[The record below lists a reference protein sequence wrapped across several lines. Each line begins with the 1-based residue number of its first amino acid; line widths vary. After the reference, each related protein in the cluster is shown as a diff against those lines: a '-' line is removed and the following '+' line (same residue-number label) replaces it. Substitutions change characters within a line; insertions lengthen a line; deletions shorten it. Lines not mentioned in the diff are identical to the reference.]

1 MLLMIRENIMKKY
14 ILALGIILTGCSD
27 EPEITLPD
35 VEQVGLDDDNAVIQ
49 SIGEQP
55 KKVVDSKD
63 DAKKIY
69 IFDGAY
75 SQLELSS
82 NYALIAW
89 QQNNDISLNRA
100 VKMGMALLGN
110 DAGYFIHRVNMN
122 GEHTDYSI
130 HGHRITNNTCISEL
144 CTIKIEK

>member
-1 MLLMIRENIMKKY
+1 MKKS
-14 ILALGIILTGCSD
+14 ILALAIILTGCSG
-27 EPEITLPD
+27 EPEIKLPD
-35 VEQVGLDDDNAVIQ
+35 VNQVGLNDDNAVIQ

-55 KKVVDSKD
+55 NKVVDSTDSTDSKGD
-63 DAKKIY
+63 VKKIY

-89 QQNNDISLNRA
+89 QQNNNESLDRA
-100 VKMGMALLGN
+100 VKMGMALLGSE
-110 DAGYFIHRVNMN
+110 AGYFIHRVNMN

-130 HGHRITNNTCISEL
+130 QGHKIINNTCASEL
-144 CTIKIEK
+144 CMIKIEK

>member
-1 MLLMIRENIMKKY
+1 MKKY

-82 NYALIAW
+82 NYALVAW
-89 QQNNDISLNRA
+89 QQNNDASLKRA

-122 GEHTDYSI
+122 GEHADYSI
-130 HGHRITNNTCISEL
+130 QGHKIVNNTCISEL
-144 CTIKIEK
+144 CMIKIEK

>member
-1 MLLMIRENIMKKY
+1 MKNY
-14 ILALGIILTGCSD
+14 ILALAIILTGCSG

-35 VEQVGLDDDNAVIQ
+35 VKQVGLNDDNTVIQ

-55 KKVVDSKD
+55 KKVIDSNA

-82 NYALIAW
+82 NYALVAW
-89 QQNNDISLNRA
+89 QQNNDASLKRA

-122 GEHTDYSI
+122 GEHADYSI
-130 HGHRITNNTCISEL
+130 QGHKIVNNTCISEL
-144 CTIKIEK
+144 CMIKIEK

>member
-1 MLLMIRENIMKKY
+1 MKNY
-14 ILALGIILTGCSD
+14 ILALAIILTGCSG

-35 VEQVGLDDDNAVIQ
+35 VKQVGLNDDNAVIQ

-55 KKVVDSKD
+55 KKVIDSND
-63 DAKKIY
+63 EAKKIY

-82 NYALIAW
+82 NYALVAW
-89 QQNNDISLNRA
+89 QQNNDASLKRA

-122 GEHTDYSI
+122 GEHADYSI
-130 HGHRITNNTCISEL
+130 QGHKIVNNTCISEL
-144 CTIKIEK
+144 CMIKIEK

>member
-1 MLLMIRENIMKKY
+1 MKNY
-14 ILALGIILTGCSD
+14 ILALAIILTGCSG

-35 VEQVGLDDDNAVIQ
+35 VKQVGLNDDNAVIQ

-55 KKVVDSKD
+55 KKVIDSND

-82 NYALIAW
+82 NYALVAW
-89 QQNNDISLNRA
+89 QQNNDASLKRA

-122 GEHTDYSI
+122 GEHADYSI
-130 HGHRITNNTCISEL
+130 QGHKIVNNTCISEL
-144 CTIKIEK
+144 CMIKIEK

>member
-1 MLLMIRENIMKKY
+1 MIRENIMKKY

-82 NYALIAW
+82 NYALVAW
-89 QQNNDISLNRA
+89 QQNNDASLKRA

-122 GEHTDYSI
+122 GEHADYSI
-130 HGHRITNNTCISEL
+130 QGHKIVNNTCISEL
-144 CTIKIEK
+144 CMIKIEK

>member
-1 MLLMIRENIMKKY
+1 MHLMIRENIMKKY

-82 NYALIAW
+82 NYALVAW
-89 QQNNDISLNRA
+89 QQNNDASLKRA

-122 GEHTDYSI
+122 GEHADYSI
-130 HGHRITNNTCISEL
+130 QGHKIVNNTCISEL
-144 CTIKIEK
+144 CMIKIEK

>member
-1 MLLMIRENIMKKY
+1 MKNY
-14 ILALGIILTGCSD
+14 ILALAIILMGCSG

-35 VEQVGLDDDNAVIQ
+35 VKQVGLNDDNAVIQ

-55 KKVVDSKD
+55 KKVIDSND

-82 NYALIAW
+82 NYALVAW
-89 QQNNDISLNRA
+89 QQNNDASLKRA

-122 GEHTDYSI
+122 GEHADYSI
-130 HGHRITNNTCISEL
+130 QGHKIVNNTCISEL
-144 CTIKIEK
+144 CMIKIEK

>member
-1 MLLMIRENIMKKY
+1 MKKY
-14 ILALGIILTGCSD
+14 ILALGIILTGCSG

-35 VEQVGLDDDNAVIQ
+35 VKQVGLNDDNAVIQ

-55 KKVVDSKD
+55 KKVVDSTDSKD

-82 NYALIAW
+82 NYALISW
-89 QQNNDISLNRA
+89 QQNNDVSLNRA

-130 HGHRITNNTCISEL
+130 QGHTIINNTCISEL
-144 CTIKIEK
+144 CMIKIEK

>member
-1 MLLMIRENIMKKY
+1 MKNY
-14 ILALGIILTGCSD
+14 ILVLAIILTGCSG

-35 VEQVGLDDDNAVIQ
+35 VKQVGLNDDNAVIQ

-55 KKVVDSKD
+55 KKVVDSTDSKD

-75 SQLELSS
+75 SQLESSS

-89 QQNNDISLNRA
+89 QQNNDNSLNRA
-100 VKMGMALLGN
+100 VKMGIALLGN

-122 GEHTDYSI
+122 DEHADYSI
-130 HGHRITNNTCISEL
+130 QGHKIVNNTCISEL
-144 CTIKIEK
+144 CMIKIEK

>member
-1 MLLMIRENIMKKY
+1 MKNY
-14 ILALGIILTGCSD
+14 ILALAIILTGCSG

-35 VEQVGLDDDNAVIQ
+35 VKQVGLNDDNAVIQ

-55 KKVVDSKD
+55 KKVIDSND

-82 NYALIAW
+82 NYALVAW
-89 QQNNDISLNRA
+89 QQNNDASLKRA

-122 GEHTDYSI
+122 GEHADYSI
-130 HGHRITNNTCISEL
+130 QGHKIVNNTCKSEL
-144 CTIKIEK
+144 CMIKIEK

>member
-1 MLLMIRENIMKKY
+1 MRKY
-14 ILALGIILTGCSD
+14 FLALGIILTGCSD
-27 EPEITLPD
+27 EPEIKLPD
-35 VEQVGLDDDNAVIQ
+35 VKQVGFNDDNAVIQ

-55 KKVVDSKD
+55 EKVVDSTDSKD

-82 NYALIAW
+82 NYASIAW
-89 QQNNDISLNRA
+89 QQNNDTSLNRA

-122 GEHTDYSI
+122 GEHSDYSI
-130 HGHRITNNTCISEL
+130 QGHKIVNNTCISEL
-144 CTIKIEK
+144 CMIEIEK

>member
-1 MLLMIRENIMKKY
+1 MKNY
-14 ILALGIILTGCSD
+14 ILALAIILTGCSG

-35 VEQVGLDDDNAVIQ
+35 IKQVGLNDDNAVIQ

-55 KKVVDSKD
+55 EKVVDSTDSKD

-82 NYALIAW
+82 NYASIAW
-89 QQNNDISLNRA
+89 QQNNDTSLNRA

-122 GEHTDYSI
+122 GEHSDYSI
-130 HGHRITNNTCISEL
+130 QGHKIVNNTCISEL
-144 CTIKIEK
+144 CMIEIEK

>member
-1 MLLMIRENIMKKY
+1 MKNY
-14 ILALGIILTGCSD
+14 ILVLAIILTGCSG

-35 VEQVGLDDDNAVIQ
+35 VKQVGLNDDNAVIQ

-55 KKVVDSKD
+55 KKVIDSND

-82 NYALIAW
+82 NYALVAW
-89 QQNNDISLNRA
+89 QQNNDASLKRA

-122 GEHTDYSI
+122 GEHADYSI
-130 HGHRITNNTCISEL
+130 QGHKIVNNTCISEL
-144 CTIKIEK
+144 CMIKIEK

>member
-1 MLLMIRENIMKKY
+1 MIRENIMKKY

-63 DAKKIY
+63 DAKQIY
-69 IFDGAY
+69 IFDGA
-75 SQLELSS
+75 
-82 NYALIAW
+82 
-89 QQNNDISLNRA
+89 
-100 VKMGMALLGN
+100 
-110 DAGYFIHRVNMN
+110 
-122 GEHTDYSI
+122 
-130 HGHRITNNTCISEL
+130 
-144 CTIKIEK
+144 